1 MILKQLKQF
10 TLSATRRNVDVKRLA
25 RFYGSP
31 AVCESLTTSKVSKR
45 LSRDDRRALVESFVN
60 EYRATNAG
68 RFPSLDATRKQV
80 GGNYYIVRDI
90 FQELKLK
97 PKAHVP
103 IVAKALSEVSPS
115 VPGDA
120 SSHFSPAPVP
130 IVAKP
135 LSEVP
140 PSVPDDA
147 STHFSPAPVPIVAK
161 PLSEVPPSVPDD
173 ASTHFSP
180 APVPIVAKPLSEVPP
195 SVPDYP
201 SSDFSPVVVEPEF
214 QAGMDTTETGSE
226 QRQDIIDTSHSNSDD
241 ESNLQGNNLIIT
253 ATDDRRETETTQGIE
268 VEVYLKNSET
278 EEEGNLTHLG
288 NQESKADHL
297 EGAAATEEKGE
308 TDTTQGIEVE
318 VCLKNSETEKE
329 GNLTHLG
336 NLESKAD
343 HLEGAAVSADVVP
356 TETRQV
362 SETGAGEV
370 KETEAGEVKERSS
383 AWSNIMSFAKEF
395 TNFWRK
401 M

>member
-10 TLSATRRNVDVKRLA
+10 TFSATRRNVDVKRLA

-31 AVCESLTTSKVSKR
+31 AVCESLTTSKAYKR

-60 EYRATNAG
+60 EYRANNAG
-68 RFPSLDATRKQV
+68 RFPSLSSTRKEV
-80 GGNYYIVRDI
+80 GGCYYVVREI
-90 FQELKLK
+90 LQELKLK
-97 PKAHVP
+97 PKAPMP

-115 VPGDA
+115 VPCDA

-147 STHFSPAPVPIVAK
+147 SSH
-161 PLSEVPPSVPDD
+161 
-173 ASTHFSP
+173 
-180 APVPIVAKPLSEVPP
+180 
-195 SVPDYP
+195 
-201 SSDFSPVVVEPEF
+201 FSPVVVEPEI
-214 QAGMDTTETGSE
+214 QAGSLGIETVNE
-226 QRQDIIDTSHSNSDD
+226 QKQDIIDTSHSNSDD
-241 ESNLQGNNLIIT
+241 ESNLQGNNLVIS
-253 ATDDRRETETTQGIE
+253 ATDDKRETETTQRIEVEVCLKNSETEEEGNLTHIGNQESKADHLGGAAGTGDKRQTETTQGIE
-268 VEVYLKNSET
+268 VDVCSNNSET
-278 EEEGNLTHLG
+278 KEEGNLTHLG

-297 EGAAATEEKGE
+297 EGAVATDEKRE
-308 TDTTQGIEVE
+308 TDTTQGIQVDIS
-318 VCLKNSETEKE
+318 LKNSETEKE

-336 NLESKAD
+336 NQGSKAD

-362 SETGAGEV
+362 SEAGAGEA

>member
-115 VPGDA
+115 VP
-120 SSHFSPAPVP
+120 
-130 IVAKP
+130 
-135 LSEVP
+135 
-140 PSVPDDA
+140 
-147 STHFSPAPVPIVAK
+147 
-161 PLSEVPPSVPDD
+161 DD

-253 ATDDRRETETTQGIE
+253 ATDDKIETETTQGIE

-297 EGAAATEEKGE
+297 EGAAATDEKGE

-336 NLESKAD
+336 NQESKAD

-370 KETEAGEVKERSS
+370 KEMEAGEVKERSS

>member
-10 TLSATRRNVDVKRLA
+10 TFSATRRNVDVKRLA

-31 AVCESLTTSKVSKR
+31 AVCESLTTSKAYKR

-60 EYRATNAG
+60 EYRANNAG
-68 RFPSLDATRKQV
+68 RFPSLSSTRKEV
-80 GGNYYIVRDI
+80 GGCYYVVREI
-90 FQELKLK
+90 LQELKLK
-97 PKAHVP
+97 PKAPMP

-115 VPGDA
+115 VPCDA

-147 STHFSPAPVPIVAK
+147 SSH
-161 PLSEVPPSVPDD
+161 
-173 ASTHFSP
+173 
-180 APVPIVAKPLSEVPP
+180 
-195 SVPDYP
+195 
-201 SSDFSPVVVEPEF
+201 FSPVVVEPEI
-214 QAGMDTTETGSE
+214 QAGSLGIETVNE
-226 QRQDIIDTSHSNSDD
+226 QKQDIIDTSHSNSDD
-241 ESNLQGNNLIIT
+241 ESNLQGNNL
-253 ATDDRRETETTQGIE
+253 
-268 VEVYLKNSET
+268 T
-278 EEEGNLTHLG
+278 EEEGNLTHIG

-297 EGAAATEEKGE
+297 GGAAGTGDKRQTE
-308 TDTTQGIEVE
+308 TTQGIEVD
-318 VCLKNSETEKE
+318 VCSNNSETKEEGNLTHLETEKE

-336 NLESKAD
+336 NQGSKAD

-362 SETGAGEV
+362 SEAGAGEA

>member
-10 TLSATRRNVDVKRLA
+10 TLSAIRRNAVFNTDVKRLA

-60 EYRATNAG
+60 EYRENNAG
-68 RFPSLDATRKQV
+68 RFPSLRATRKEV
-80 GGNYYIVRDI
+80 GGGYYVVREI

-97 PKAHVP
+97 PKAPMP

-147 STHFSPAPVPIVAK
+147 SSH
-161 PLSEVPPSVPDD
+161 
-173 ASTHFSP
+173 
-180 APVPIVAKPLSEVPP
+180 
-195 SVPDYP
+195 
-201 SSDFSPVVVEPEF
+201 FSPVVVEPEI

-226 QRQDIIDTSHSNSDD
+226 QRQDIIDTSHSISDD
-241 ESNLQGNNLIIT
+241 ESNLQGNNLVIT
-253 ATDDRRETETTQGIE
+253 ATDDKRETETTQRLE
-268 VEVYLKNSET
+268 VEVCLKNSET

-297 EGAAATEEKGE
+297 EGAAATNEKRE
-308 TDTTQGIEVE
+308 TDTTQGIEVEVCFKNSETEKERNLTHLGNQDSKADHLEGSAATDGKRETDATHGIEVE

-336 NLESKAD
+336 NQESKAD
-343 HLEGAAVSADVVP
+343 HLEGAAVSADFVP

-362 SETGAGEV
+362 SETVAGEV
-370 KETEAGEVKERSS
+370 KETEAGEVKETSS